1 MKECR
6 WLINSE
12 NKSIPIISPVEKRIR
27 HELCFVKI
35 LEGKMKEIISPAC
48 HLINR
53 KLKRNWINLSAISG
67 KCMQKMLEW
76 SQKRMFTV

>member
-1 MKECR
+1 MKECQ

-12 NKSIPIISPVEKRIR
+12 NKYIPIISPVEKGIR

-35 LEGKMKEIISPAC
+35 LGGKKKEIISPAC

-53 KLKRNWINLSAISG
+53 KVGGN
-67 KCMQKMLEW
+67 
-76 SQKRMFTV
+76 

>member
-35 LEGKMKEIISPAC
+35 LGGKKKEMISPAC

-53 KLKRNWINLSAISG
+53 KVGGN
-67 KCMQKMLEW
+67 
-76 SQKRMFTV
+76 